1 MKRNFVFLLI
11 AFGFCSAVHA
21 DEKPQNPDAASIVK
35 QFYEF
40 HFAHDMGFTP
50 DAVKQRSNWLTPEM
64 IEACRAYFAMPQN
77 PDEPPII
84 NGDPFTGTQEYPQ
97 SFSVGDTKAAK
108 DATRVDV
115 TFHWKEAPS
124 RKAVVV
130 LKSINNKWVIDDIE
144 FPDQTSMRAL
154 LKP

>member
-1 MKRNFVFLLI
+1 MKRNLLLLLI
-11 AFGFCSAVHA
+11 AFLLASVIYA
-21 DEKPQNPDAASIVK
+21 EKSQNPDAASTVK
-35 QFYEF
+35 QFYDF
-40 HFAHDMGFTP
+40 HFAHDMGFTT
-50 DAVKQRSNWLTPEM
+50 DNVKQRSTWLTPEM

-77 PDEPPII
+77 PDEPPLI

-97 SFSVGDTKAAK
+97 SFSVGDTKSTK
-108 DATRVDV
+108 ESTRVDV

-130 LKSINNKWVIDDIE
+130 LKSINNKWLIDDIE
-144 FPDQTSMRAL
+144 FPDHTSMRAL